1 MALPVKNSSAV
12 ELALVGIIL
21 VVALMLFFNQL
32 QDQPGQPQIPAVEN
46 VRPAAKFVPVKKL
59 IFTLRGELPDPKA
72 EYVVAL
78 FPWPKQNGSNPDGIG
93 TYHIN
98 ALEKNGKAFFFDI
111 LPGYY
116 VVALISEKT
125 GLFCSNDQWL
135 LLGTTPFAEINYP
148 IDILCPQ
155 KPRPFF
161 VKRAFILPHVTF

>member
-1 MALPVKNSSAV
+1 MPF
-12 ELALVGIIL
+12 
-21 VVALMLFFNQL
+21 LMLFFDRP
-32 QDQPGQPQIPAVEN
+32 QDQPSQPQILAVEN
-46 VRPAAKFVPVKKL
+46 VRPAKKLVPVKKL
-59 IFTLRGELPDPKA
+59 TFTLRGELPDPTA

-98 ALEKNGKAFFFDI
+98 ILAKDGKAFFYDI

-135 LLGTTPFAEINYP
+135 LLGITPFAEINYP
-148 IDILCPQ
+148 IDILCPP
-155 KPRPFF
+155 KTSPFF
-161 VKRAFILPHVTF
+161 VKGVFILTHVIF

>member
-1 MALPVKNSSAV
+1 MKKLSTV
-12 ELALVGIIL
+12 ELVIIGGIFII
-21 VVALMLFFNQL
+21 ALMLFF
-32 QDQPGQPQIPAVEN
+32 DQFRDRPARPQKLAVEN
-46 VRPAAKFVPVKKL
+46 VRPATKVVSVKKL
-59 IFTLRGELPDPKA
+59 TFALRGELPDPKA
-72 EYVVAL
+72 EYAVAL

-98 ALEKNGKAFFFDI
+98 VLEKDGKAFFYDI

-116 VVALISEKT
+116 VIVLMSEKA

-155 KPRPFF
+155 KHDPF
-161 VKRAFILPHVTF
+161 L